1 MLALLYAVIWL
12 GRWIGWYMEVVQ
24 LRTLLGLDTGPS
36 PLKWQE
42 TAPYLPFILLLC
54 DVLPLV
60 LLAALCHEL
69 GHLGALTL
77 AGVRAERLRLTA
89 FGAELRAD
97 TRYLP
102 YGVEI
107 LCTLAGPTVNLAL
120 APLLARLCG
129 DYLLAGA
136 NLLLGAFNL
145 LPLANLDGGR
155 ALYLLTCWL
164 TDPPFADRLCRY
176 VSLACGLV
184 LLGAAAAATVPMTMT
199 QARARAVILFFI

>member
-1 MLALLYAVIWL
+1 M
-12 GRWIGWYMEVVQ
+12 
-24 LRTLLGLDTGPS
+24 
-36 PLKWQE
+36 
-42 TAPYLPFILLLC
+42 
-54 DVLPLV
+54 
-60 LLAALCHEL
+60 
-69 GHLGALTL
+69 
-77 AGVRAERLRLTA
+77 
-89 FGAELRAD
+89 
-97 TRYLP
+97 
-102 YGVEI
+102 EI
-107 LCTLAGPTVNLAL
+107 LCTLAGPAVNLAL

-184 LLGAAAAATVPMTMT
+184 LLGAAAAATVRYGAGLFLLSGALGVLLGSGC
-199 QARARAVILFFI
+199 ARLGASGPRPTTYK